1 MEENPDPVEVAAAL
15 LVSIGLFTRRL
26 RQSPVQGE
34 ITPPEMSAL
43 SSLDRAGTAT
53 PGALAKA
60 EQITPQAIGQT
71 LSSLAQRGLV
81 ERHADPADGRR
92 TVMSLTEAGR
102 QLVRNKRSARS
113 EQLAKS
119 LSEGFTRAELELLTA
134 AAPLIT
140 RLAESL

>member
-1 MEENPDPVEVAAAL
+1 MEQNPEPLEVAAAL
-15 LVSIGLFTRRL
+15 LLSIGLFTRRL

-34 ITPPEMSAL
+34 ITPPELSAL
-43 SSLDRAGTAT
+43 SSLDQAGTTT
-53 PGALAKA
+53 PGALARA
-60 EQITPQAIGQT
+60 QQITPQAIGQT
-71 LSSLAQRGLV
+71 LSALAQRGLV

-102 QLVRNKRSARS
+102 RLVHNKRSART

-119 LSEGFTRAELELLTA
+119 LLEDFTHAELELLMA
-134 AAPLIT
+134 AAPLIG

>member
-1 MEENPDPVEVAAAL
+1 MEQNPDPVEVAAAL
-15 LVSIGLFTRRL
+15 LLSIGQFARRL

-34 ITPPEMSAL
+34 ITPPETSAL

-71 LSSLAQRGLV
+71 LSGLAQRGLV
-81 ERHADPADGRR
+81 ERHRDPADGRR

-102 QLVRNKRSARS
+102 HLVHNKRSART

-119 LSEGFTRAELELLTA
+119 LSDGFTRAELELLIA
-134 AAPLIT
+134 AAPLIA
-140 RLAESL
+140 RLAERL